1 MKLNRITPSKL
12 KGRKKE
18 AYNFQ
23 KASGILA
30 DYGFQTIKLSDDWC
44 GADFIAQHIDGEFI
58 KVQLKSR
65 IAVGEKYR
73 NQNLWICFPSKDD
86 WYLVP
91 HDELL
96 TCLKKKKKSIENT
109 QSWKNGGYSIG
120 YVTAE
125 LTIALEKYKI
135 KDA

>member
-1 MKLNRITPSKL
+1 MKIDKIHPRVFVRNTK
-12 KGRKKE
+12 KKE

-44 GADFIAQHIDGEFI
+44 GADFIAQHYEGEFI

-65 IAVGEKYR
+65 ISVEEKYR
-73 NQNLWICFPSKDD
+73 NKDLWICFPDRGN

-91 HDELL
+91 HDNLL
-96 TCLKKKKKSIENT
+96 LCLQKKKKSIIGT
-109 QSWKNGGYSIG
+109 KSWTKGGYSIG
-120 YVTAE
+120 YVTKE
-125 LTIALEKYKI
+125 LTPILEKYKI
-135 KDA
+135 